1 MAGFYPPQVKPIMKF
16 SIEQAEEFVSS
27 IFEKN
32 GVLPDNARSVARA
45 LVAAEAAGQGG
56 HGVRR
61 IPAYVSQ
68 LHVGKIDGT
77 ARPAATRLRPAVLSI
92 DAGHGYAYPA
102 IDLTVEQLPDIARE
116 QGIALAVI
124 GRSHHAGVM
133 ALTVERFAEQ
143 GLVAFMV
150 ANAPASMAPWGGI
163 KPLYGTNP
171 IAFAAPVEGADPLVI
186 DLALSKVARG
196 KIMAARQKGENI
208 PEGWALDASGQPTTD
223 ANAAINGTMV
233 PAGDAKGAALALM
246 VEIMAAGLTGGN
258 FGFQASSL
266 LDDTGTAPSLGHTII
281 AIDPA
286 IAGDHV
292 FAKRLA
298 LMASE
303 IEGQENARLPGRR
316 SQGIRKQSLE
326 NGITIEDDILAE
338 IRAL

>member
-1 MAGFYPPQVKPIMKF
+1 MKF
-16 SIEQAEEFVSS
+16 SIEQAEDFVSS
-27 IFEKN
+27 IFEKD
-32 GVLPDNARSVARA
+32 GVLPTTARSVARA
-45 LVAAEAAGQGG
+45 LVAAEAAGQSG
-56 HGVRR
+56 HGFRR
-61 IPAYVSQ
+61 IPVYIKQVR
-68 LHVGKIDGT
+68 VGKVD
-77 ARPAATRLRPAVLSI
+77 AKAVAVATRVRPAVLSI
-92 DAGHGYAYPA
+92 DAHLGYAYPA
-102 IDLTVEQLPDIARE
+102 IDLAVDQLPAIARE

-171 IAFAAPVEGADPLVI
+171 IAFAAPVEGSDPLVI

-196 KIMAARQKGENI
+196 KIMAARQKGQSI
-208 PEGWALDASGQPTTD
+208 PEGWALDASGQATTD
-223 ANAAINGTMV
+223 PHEAINGTMV

-246 VEIMAAGLTGGN
+246 VEVMAAGLTGGN

-266 LDDTGTAPSLGHTII
+266 LDDTGTAPSLGHTLI
-281 AIDPA
+281 AIDPSL
-286 IAGDHV
+286 AGDTV

-316 SQGIRKQSLE
+316 SQGVRKQAAE
-326 NGITIEDDILAE
+326 DGIVIDDDILVE
-338 IRAL
+338 IEAL

>member
-1 MAGFYPPQVKPIMKF
+1 MKF

-56 HGVRR
+56 HGIRR
-61 IPAYVSQ
+61 LPAYISQ
-68 LHVGKIDGT
+68 LHVGKVDGQV
-77 ARPAATRLRPAVLSI
+77 RPVASLLRPSVLTV

-102 IDLTVEQLPDIARE
+102 IDLVVERLPKIARS
-116 QGIALAVI
+116 QGIALGLI
-124 GRSHHAGVM
+124 NRSHHAGVM
-133 ALTVERFAEQ
+133 ALTVERFAEL

-150 ANAPASMAPWGGI
+150 ANAPASMAPWGGS
-163 KPLYGTNP
+163 KPIYGTNP
-171 IAFAAPVEGADPLVI
+171 IAFAAPVDGADPLVI
-186 DLALSKVARG
+186 DMALSKVARG

-208 PEGWALDASGQPTTD
+208 PGDWALDSMGRPTTD
-223 ANAAINGTMV
+223 PDEAIKGTMV

-246 VEIMAAGLTGGN
+246 VEIMAAALTGGN
-258 FGFQASSL
+258 FGYEASSL

-286 IAGDHV
+286 VAGDNV
-292 FAKRLA
+292 FAKRMA
-298 LMASE
+298 MMASE

-316 SQGIRKQSLE
+316 SQGVRKQSLE
-326 NGITIEDDILAE
+326 NGIVIEDDIME
-338 IRAL
+338 QVRAL

>member
-1 MAGFYPPQVKPIMKF
+1 MKF

-27 IFEKN
+27 IFENN
-32 GVLPDNARSVARA
+32 GVLQDNARSVARA

-61 IPAYVSQ
+61 IPAYIGQ
-68 LHVGKIDGT
+68 LRVGKIEGK
-77 ARPAATRLRPAVLSI
+77 ARPVAIQTRPAVLSV

-102 IDLTVEQLPDIARE
+102 IDLVVEKLPDIARS
-116 QGIALAVI
+116 QGIALGLI

-171 IAFAAPVEGADPLVI
+171 IAFAAPIDGADPLVI

-196 KIMAARQKGENI
+196 KIMAARQKGAEI
-208 PEGWALDASGQPTTD
+208 PNDWALDASGQPTTD
-223 ANAAINGTMV
+223 PNEAINGTMV
-233 PAGDAKGAALALM
+233 PAGEAKGAALALM
-246 VEIMAAGLTGGN
+246 VEVMAAGLTGGN

-281 AIDPA
+281 AIDPL
-286 IAGDHV
+286 IAGYDV

-326 NGITIEDDILAE
+326 NGIVIEDDILAQ
-338 IRAL
+338 IKAL

>member
-1 MAGFYPPQVKPIMKF
+1 MKF

-32 GVLPDNARSVARA
+32 GVLPEIARSVARA
-45 LVAAEAAGQGG
+45 LVAAEACGQSG
-56 HGVRR
+56 HGFRR
-61 IPAYVSQ
+61 IPVYVAQ
-68 LHVGKIDGT
+68 LHVGKING
-77 ARPAATRLRPAVLSI
+77 AAKPACTKVRPAVLAI
-92 DAGHGYAYPA
+92 DANHGYAYPA
-102 IDLTVEQLPDIARE
+102 IDLAVDALIPLARE
-116 QGIALAVI
+116 QGIALAAI

-171 IAFAAPVEGADPLVI
+171 IAFAAPIDGADPLVI

-196 KIMAARQKGENI
+196 KIMAARQKGVAI
-208 PEGWALDASGQPTTD
+208 PADWALDVNGRPTTD
-223 ANAAINGTMV
+223 ANEAINGTMV
-233 PAGDAKGAALALM
+233 PAGDAKGAALSLM
-246 VEIMAAGLTGGN
+246 VEIMAAGLTGSN

-281 AIDPA
+281 AIDPT
-286 IAGDHV
+286 ITGDNV
-292 FAKRLA
+292 FAQRLA

-316 SQGIRKQSLE
+316 SQGIRKQAIE
-326 NGITIEDDILAE
+326 NGIVIEDDILGQ